1 MPTHTK
7 AMRAGDISVRLASN
21 FLDAFGR
28 AGGTPGMLQR
38 VTDTPFLMAKFV
50 ALFEK
55 TTPATESPT
64 PGVAPLTEALLLRDY
79 FVNRPGLY
87 IRPGFQAL
95 VLDSDLKTAVK
106 KDIGKVCYVDVPH
119 DMFDAD
125 ILARFIGN
133 ASHIALNSFSLAQIA
148 AMIDLQNKG
157 EAGPMLLN
165 GYANIFCVQGA
176 DDKLLFV
183 TLCWSHNYANWRIE
197 AFDTDENGSWNEGC
211 RVFRLY
217 LNSSF

>member
-1 MPTHTK
+1 MPTNAKATK
-7 AMRAGDISVRLASN
+7 AGDISVRLASN
-21 FLDAFGR
+21 FIDAFGR

-64 PGVAPLTEALLLRDY
+64 PDSPQVNEALPLRDY

-95 VLDSDLKTAVK
+95 ILNADLKVAEV
-106 KDIGKVCYVDVPH
+106 KDIDKVCYVDVPH
-119 DMFDAD
+119 DMFDSD
-125 ILARFIGN
+125 ILSRFIGN
-133 ASHIALNSFSLAQIA
+133 ASHVALNSFSLSQIA
-148 AMIDLQNKG
+148 AMIDLQKSG
-157 EAGPMLLN
+157 EAGLMLLN
-165 GYANIFCVQGA
+165 GYANIFCFQGA